1 MSASTVINSMP
12 FMRKGYKNK
21 PLPVWFQNWISKQKL
36 IRYKDLLV
44 PSVQFK
50 VVAKN
55 DDGDVNVGIS
65 INGKDVYGNILIFPY
80 FWGYGLTTDA
90 LYSGFEEKLTRHMNM
105 ISKGC
110 TRGTPQQIKLQI
122 DSSFLVNCLVSP
134 RHQPVKTKHTILRTN
149 TKGQIV
155 DKYGKVVGM
164 SGTVFVTALQK
175 GKNPMTYANSLGKT
189 KKKKKNQFNPSR
201 R

>member
-1 MSASTVINSMP
+1 MP
-12 FMRKGYKNK
+12 FMRGKGYKNR

-55 DDGDVNVGIS
+55 DDGNVNVGIS
-65 INGKDVYGNILIFPY
+65 INGKDVYGNILVFPY
-80 FWGYGLTTDA
+80 FWTNGLTTDS
-90 LYSGFEEKLTRHMNM
+90 LFSGFEEKLSRHLNM

-122 DSSFLVNCLVSP
+122 DSFFLVNCLVSP
-134 RHQPVKTKHTILRTN
+134 RPKPIKTRHTILRTN
-149 TKGQIV
+149 TNGQVV

-164 SGTVFVTALQK
+164 SGTVLRTAIQK
-175 GKNPMTYANSLGKT
+175 GQNPMAYANSLGKPP
-189 KKKKKNQFNPSR
+189 KKKKNQFNPSKR
-201 R
+201 